1 MKASIRDV
9 AREANVSMS
18 TVSRVMNKNYPVKEE
33 TKIRVEKAVEKL
45 KFSPN
50 TLARSLIC
58 QNTKTIGILVP
69 SIDNFFFPTVIKA
82 IEYELK
88 INGYSIY
95 LCDTGNSAAEEIKY
109 VKSFMGKQVDGI
121 IVIDPKTENMKNG
134 FYEEASEDVPLVSIN
149 GYNENINCN
158 FVINDEA
165 SGAKEAMLYLLE
177 LGHKNIIFVRG
188 KESYSYDIKENVYN
202 KFMQENKLNN
212 YKNIINIGEG
222 NSYETVDGTMNIMK
236 KELENLQAPMAI
248 FACND
253 LMALGVLNACKI
265 MNFNVP
271 KDVSIIGFDNICIS
285 SMAEPKITTVD
296 QNMYL
301 LGESASKMLLDLIEN
316 KNQTVSR
323 NKLKTQLI
331 IRNSCSNV

>member
-1 MKASIRDV
+1 
-9 AREANVSMS
+9 
-18 TVSRVMNKNYPVKEE
+18 
-33 TKIRVEKAVEKL
+33 
-45 KFSPN
+45 
-50 TLARSLIC
+50 
-58 QNTKTIGILVP
+58 
-69 SIDNFFFPTVIKA
+69 
-82 IEYELK
+82 
-88 INGYSIY
+88 
-95 LCDTGNSAAEEIKY
+95 
-109 VKSFMGKQVDGI
+109 
-121 IVIDPKTENMKNG
+121 
-134 FYEEASEDVPLVSIN
+134 
-149 GYNENINCN
+149 
-158 FVINDEA
+158 
-165 SGAKEAMLYLLE
+165 
-177 LGHKNIIFVRG
+177 
-188 KESYSYDIKENVYN
+188 
-202 KFMQENKLNN
+202 
-212 YKNIINIGEG
+212 
-222 NSYETVDGTMNIMK
+222 MK